1 MISEHSSGD
10 SDPWL
15 GWATTLTNLY
25 LLFQLRI
32 YKPLNER
39 QKESSMV
46 SITDARSFKTAI
58 LAIAINHIP
67 QIHYIIFE
75 ISFSIKS
82 AVVDS
87 GPRAINISL

>member
-32 YKPLNER
+32 YKPLTKDR
-39 QKESSMV
+39 K
-46 SITDARSFKTAI
+46 
-58 LAIAINHIP
+58 
-67 QIHYIIFE
+67 
-75 ISFSIKS
+75 
-82 AVVDS
+82 
-87 GPRAINISL
+87 RAAWFQSLMLEASKLLF